1 MKYLTNNVQR
11 SQGHMKQRKSE
22 KPSQAAEDSG
32 DVIMIL
38 SIATQLIN
46 SIAPMWIVSTDKYVM
61 VV

>member
-1 MKYLTNNVQR
+1 
-11 SQGHMKQRKSE
+11 MKQRKSE

-32 DVIMIL
+32 DVIMTL

-46 SIAPMWIVSTDKYVM
+46 SIAPMWVISTDKYVM